1 MFSRKPLERY
11 GKSRAAQPF
20 PFVALAPLITAV
32 CLRLPAPG
40 PETHHAAAR
49 MTAAP
54 RPLAGGGAASCMA
67 VQAAQTDDKA
77 DAPCRAAAQEP
88 ADRPG
93 SAGYEEAAG
102 TVPVCK
108 AALMPEYLGGGAV
121 IKAAAPYS
129 ALRTAYRLAVCRGRR
144 RPDGFGMPPTGIQ
157 PVMAVYTP
165 GNTSHAGHSPSV
177 YRTYAAC
184 IGTGGAGT
192 NAPDLRKKEA
202 AA

>member
-1 MFSRKPLERY
+1 MFSCKPLKRH

-20 PFVALAPLITAV
+20 PFVTLASLITAV

-40 PETHHAAAR
+40 PETHHTAAR
-49 MTAAP
+49 VTAAS
-54 RPLAGGGAASCMA
+54 RPLAGGGAASCLA
-67 VQAAQTDDKA
+67 VQAAQTDNKA
-77 DAPCRAAAQEP
+77 DAPCGAAAQEP

-93 SAGYEEAAG
+93 SAGYKETAG
-102 TVPVCK
+102 AVPVCK
-108 AALMPEYLGGGAV
+108 AAFMPEYPGGGAV
-121 IKAAAPYS
+121 IKAAALYS
-129 ALRTAYRLAVCRGRR
+129 ALRTAYRLAVCRRR
-144 RPDGFGMPPTGIQ
+144 RGPDGFGMPPTGIQ

-165 GNTSHAGHSPSV
+165 GNTSQAGHIPSV

-192 NAPDLRKKEA
+192 NAPDPRKKEA

>member
-1 MFSRKPLERY
+1 MFSCKPLKRH
-11 GKSRAAQPF
+11 GKSRAAHPF
-20 PFVALAPLITAV
+20 PFVTLASLITAV
-32 CLRLPAPG
+32 CLKLPAPG

-54 RPLAGGGAASCMA
+54 RPLADGGAASCLA
-67 VQAAQTDDKA
+67 VQAAQTDNKA
-77 DAPCRAAAQEP
+77 DAPCGAAAQEP

-102 TVPVCK
+102 SVPVCK
-108 AALMPEYLGGGAV
+108 AALMPEYPGGGAV
-121 IKAAAPYS
+121 IEAAALYS
-129 ALRTAYRLAVCRGRR
+129 ALRTAYRLAVCRRHR

-165 GNTSHAGHSPSV
+165 GNTSQAGHIPSV

-184 IGTGGAGT
+184 IRTGGAGT
-192 NAPDLRKKEA
+192 NAPDPRKKEA